1 MEKITIND
9 IIEDEV
15 LRTRISNIIISAVC
29 DNEVDITD
37 KAAVVSIITDI
48 IDKIKLAIKG
58 YYDELNI
65 EVEAEITAE
74 ELLQL
79 A

>member
-15 LRTRISNIIISAVC
+15 LRLRVSNIIVSAVC
-29 DNEVDITD
+29 DNEADIKDRDT
-37 KAAVVSIITDI
+37 VIGIIDRN
-48 IDKIKLAIKG
+48 IDKIKLAIKE
-58 YYDELNI
+58 YYDELSI
-65 EVEAEITAE
+65 EVEVDITAD